1 MEKIL
6 LTLTELFAKTPNVIL
21 NYKKQ
26 VLTSLA
32 LISAFLFYGIFSL
45 TVFDM
50 SSDSFLEEEN
60 PAQVAL
66 DEFRRQFGG
75 DESVMLIYSPRDGN
89 VFSRRS
95 LTAVQQL
102 TDDLVN
108 WRDLDRTEYPEI
120 LWEELSHV
128 RRIQSLGNVRIQE
141 SVGDTLRS
149 DRLIPRQLPN
159 SEIELQELRVKA
171 LNEQDYIGAF
181 YSEDG
186 AYGAI
191 LVQTDFGTIPVEGYE
206 PVVDIAGIELADGFE
221 SFDLS
226 FDDNAVVQ
234 EVEFQDTDQLAF
246 FTFDEALTAVYQ
258 KYASELD
265 FYPVGTP
272 SMMGQMQGVLNQ
284 MAVLGTLMVLIFSL
298 LLWVL
303 FRSASALVWPM
314 VTIALSVA
322 WCWGITVWM
331 GITVSTMIA
340 LTVLLIFAVGIADC
354 VHVMSAYFSFR
365 RDGQEHYAAL
375 SHAYEKVSLAILLT
389 TLTTSAGVSV
399 LATSNLEPIKVFAIM
414 SALGV
419 ILAFFFTIVLLPVLL
434 DLWHPAAVGSEE
446 KPSLADRIGAKWN
459 ALRHKRKLF
468 IGLSIAL
475 LVFLSLGLMVGAFIN
490 FVIGLTY
497 WIINSQEKILARVPS
512 IVQRSPYLILAI
524 FGSGFVVCAYGATK
538 ILIDTNIAEM
548 FKADHPLTIAVEVV
562 DQNMSGAQ
570 NMEIMIDTGTSD
582 GMLDAQLLDAVDRLQ
597 TRIEERYPDI
607 IGRTNSLA
615 NIVKDTN
622 QKMNEDNPEFY
633 RIPES
638 DQAISQLLFMFNSAN
653 PEDRRNIVSDDY
665 SRSHISVTA
674 RNLGSYEYKELFEA
688 ISIDVE
694 ETFSRVESNFP
705 NLDVNLTGSMATLMV
720 MADEVANSQFNSF
733 ALALLIVSLIMIVS
747 LGSFRGGIMGMV
759 PNAIPAFLAFGLMG
773 LFGIPLDTDTL
784 LIAPII
790 LGIAVDDT
798 IHFMTHYRVEL
809 SKTGSIAAALE
820 SAIKEVG
827 QAVMFTTMVIGLG
840 FAVLSFSDY
849 LGMAKV
855 GFFGSLAIFVALL
868 CDLFLIPAMIIVF
881 KPKFGVKNVNTD
893 IDFQGVTP

>member
-32 LISAFLFYGIFSL
+32 LISAFLFYGIFNL

-75 DESVMLIYSPRDGN
+75 DESVMLIYSPQDGN

-159 SEIELQELRVKA
+159 SETELQELRVKA

-497 WIINSQEKILARVPS
+497 WIINSQERILARVPS

-622 QKMNEDNPEFY
+622 QIMNGDDPQFY

-638 DQAISQLLFMFNSAN
+638 DRTISQLLFMFNSAN

-674 RNLGSYEYKELFEA
+674 RNMGSYEYKELFEEIA
-688 ISIDVE
+688 IDVE
-694 ETFSRVESNFP
+694 ETFSGVENNFP
-705 NLDVNLTGSMATLMV
+705 SLDVNLTGSMATLMV
-720 MADEVANSQFNSF
+720 MADEIATSQFNSF
-733 ALALLIVSLIMIVS
+733 ALALVIVSLIMIIS
-747 LGSFRGGIMGMV
+747 LGSIRGGLMGMI

-773 LFGIPLDTDTL
+773 LFGVPLDTDTL

-809 SKTGSIAAALE
+809 SKTGSIASALE

-855 GFFGSLAIFVALL
+855 GFFGSMAIFVALL
-868 CDLFLIPAMIIVF
+868 CDLFLIPAMIIIF
-881 KPKFGVKNVNTD
+881 KPKFGVKNVNTE
-893 IDFQGVTP
+893 INFRGVSA

>member
-6 LTLTELFAKTPNVIL
+6 LTLTELFGKTPSFIL
-21 NYKKQ
+21 NYKRQ
-26 VLTSLA
+26 VLAGLVAT
-32 LISAFLFYGIFSL
+32 SAFLFYGIYSL

-50 SSDSFLEEEN
+50 SSDSFLEDEN
-60 PAQVAL
+60 PAQIAL

-75 DESVMLIYSPRDGN
+75 DDSVFIIYSPKDGN
-89 VFSRRS
+89 IFSRES
-95 LTAVQQL
+95 LTTVQQL
-102 TDDLVN
+102 TNDLTN
-108 WRDLDRTEYPEI
+108 WEDLDREDYADIP
-120 LWEELSHV
+120 WENLSRI
-128 RRIQSLGNVRIQE
+128 RRVQSLANIRVQE
-141 SVGDTLRS
+141 SIGDTLRS
-149 DRLIPRQLPN
+149 DRLIPRQLPT
-159 SEIELQELRVKA
+159 SESELQQLRVRA
-171 LNEQDYIGAF
+171 LNQQDYVGAF

-186 AYGAI
+186 EYGAI

-206 PVVDIAGIELADGFE
+206 SVVDIAGIELDDGFTN
-221 SFDLS
+221 FDLT
-226 FDDNAVVQ
+226 FDETADVQ
-234 EVEFQDTDQLAF
+234 EVEFQDTDQLAY
-246 FTFDEALTAVYQ
+246 FDFDSALTGVYE

-303 FRSASALVWPM
+303 FRSGSALVWPM

-322 WCWGITVWM
+322 WCWGITVWL

-365 RDGQEHYAAL
+365 RDGEEHYVAL

-389 TLTTSAGVSV
+389 TVTTAAGVSV
-399 LATSNLEPIKVFAIM
+399 LATSNLEPIKVFAFM
-414 SALGV
+414 SAAGV
-419 ILAFFFTIVLLPVLL
+419 ILAFFFTIVILPILL
-434 DLWHPAAVGSEE
+434 DLWHPGAIQDAT
-446 KPSLADRIGAKWN
+446 KLSLADRLGAKWN
-459 ALRHKRKLF
+459 SIKEKRKYA
-468 IGLSIAL
+468 IAI
-475 LVFLSLGLMVGAFIN
+475 LVAAAIFLTLGLMVGAFIN

-497 WIINSQEKILARVPS
+497 WIINYQKEILARVPA
-512 IVQRSPYLILAI
+512 IVQGSPYLILFI
-524 FGSGFVVCAYGATK
+524 FGFGFAICAYGATK

-548 FKADHPLTIAVEVV
+548 FKADHPLTVAVEVV

-582 GMLDAQLLDAVDRLQ
+582 GMLDAQLLAAVDRLQ

-622 QKMNEDNPEFY
+622 QIMNGDDPQFY

-638 DQAISQLLFMFNSAN
+638 DRTISQLLFMFNSAN

-674 RNLGSYEYKELFEA
+674 RNMGSYEYKELFEEIA
-688 ISIDVE
+688 IDVE
-694 ETFSRVESNFP
+694 ETFSGVENNFP
-705 NLDVNLTGSMATLMV
+705 SLDVNLTGSMATLMV
-720 MADEVANSQFNSF
+720 MADEIATSQFNSF
-733 ALALLIVSLIMIVS
+733 ALALVIVSLIMIIS
-747 LGSFRGGIMGMV
+747 LGSIRGGIMGMI

-773 LFGIPLDTDTL
+773 LFGVPLDTDTL

-809 SKTGSIAAALE
+809 SKTGSIASALE

-855 GFFGSLAIFVALL
+855 GFFGSMAIFVALL
-868 CDLFLIPAMIIVF
+868 CDLFLIPAMIIIF
-881 KPKFGVKNVNTD
+881 KPKFGVKNVNTE
-893 IDFQGVTP
+893 INFRGVSA

>member
-1 MEKIL
+1 MEKTL
-6 LTLTELFAKTPNVIL
+6 LRLTDLFGKTPNFNL
-21 NYKKQ
+21 HYKKQ
-26 VLTSLA
+26 VLISLSA
-32 LISAFLFYGIFSL
+32 LSLFLFYGIFTL

-50 SSDSFLEEEN
+50 STDSFLEEEN

-75 DESVMLIYSPRDGN
+75 DDSVFIIYAPKDGN
-89 VFSRRS
+89 VFSRES

-108 WRDLDRTEYPEI
+108 WQDLNRDEYPEI
-120 LWEELSHV
+120 PWDELSHI
-128 RRIQSLGNVRIQE
+128 RRIQSLANIRFQE
-141 SVGDTLRS
+141 SVGDTLLS
-149 DRLIPRQLPN
+149 GRLIPRQLPT
-159 SEIELQELRVKA
+159 SDTELQALRTKA
-171 LNEQDYIGAF
+171 LNQQDYIGAF

-186 AYGAI
+186 EYGAI
-191 LVQTDFGTIPVEGYE
+191 LVQTDYGTIPVEGYE
-206 PVVDIAGIELADGFE
+206 PVVDVAGIELDDGFANFE
-221 SFDLS
+221 LT

-234 EVEFQDTDQLAF
+234 DVEFQDTDQLAYF
-246 FTFDEALTAVYQ
+246 SFDEALTAVYQ
-258 KYASELD
+258 KYASELN

-303 FRSASALVWPM
+303 FRSGSALIWSM

-331 GITVSTMIA
+331 GITVSTMVA
-340 LTVLLIFAVGIADC
+340 LTVLLVFAVGIADC

-365 RDGQEHYAAL
+365 RDGQEHYTAL
-375 SHAYEKVSLAILLT
+375 SHSYEKVGLAILLT

-399 LATSNLEPIKVFAIM
+399 LATSNLEPIKVFALM

-419 ILAFFFTIVLLPVLL
+419 ILAFFFTMVLLPVLL
-434 DLWHPAAVGSEE
+434 DLWHPNAAESKEN
-446 KPSLADRIGAKWN
+446 PSFATKLGAKWN
-459 ALRHKRKLF
+459 SIRFKRKIF
-468 IGLSIAL
+468 IGTGTAL

-490 FVIGLTY
+490 FVIALTY
-497 WIINSQEKILARVPS
+497 WIINYQKEILARVPA
-512 IVQRSPYLILAI
+512 IVERSPYLILAI
-524 FGSGFVVCAYGATK
+524 FGSGFILCAYGATK

-548 FKADHPLTIAVEVV
+548 FKADHPLSIAVEVV

-570 NMEIMIDTGTSD
+570 NMEIMIDTKVSD
-582 GMLDAQLLDAVDRLQ
+582 GMFDAELLTAVDNLQ
-597 TRIEERYPDI
+597 TRIESSYPEI

-622 QKMNEDNPEFY
+622 QIMNDDNPEFY

-653 PEDRRNIVSDDY
+653 PEDRRSLVSDDY

-674 RNLGSYEYKELFEA
+674 RNLGSYEYKEFFEDIA
-688 ISIDVE
+688 LDVQ
-694 ETFSRVESNFP
+694 ETFAEIENDFP
-705 NLDVNLTGSMATLMV
+705 GLDVNLTGTMATLMV
-720 MADEVANSQFNSF
+720 MADEVATSQFNSF
-733 ALALLIVSLIMIVS
+733 ALALLIVSIIMIFS
-747 LGSFRGGIMGMV
+747 LGSLQAGTMGMV

-849 LGMAKV
+849 LGMAKI
-855 GFFGSLAIFVALL
+855 GFFGSMAIFVALL
-868 CDLFLIPAMIIVF
+868 CDLFLIPAMIIIF
-881 KPKFGVKNVNTD
+881 KPKFGVKNVNTE
-893 IDFQGVTP
+893 INYQGVTA

>member
-159 SEIELQELRVKA
+159 NETELQKLRVRA

-468 IGLSIAL
+468 IGLSITL

-497 WIINSQEKILARVPS
+497 WIINSQERILARVPS

-524 FGSGFVVCAYGATK
+524 FGSGFLVCAYGATK

>member
-32 LISAFLFYGIFSL
+32 LISAFLFYGIFNL

-75 DESVMLIYSPRDGN
+75 DESVMLIYSPQDGN

-159 SEIELQELRVKA
+159 SETELQELRVKA

-389 TLTTSAGVSV
+389 TLTTSTGVSV

-497 WIINSQEKILARVPS
+497 WIINSQERILARVPS

-622 QKMNEDNPEFY
+622 QKMNEDNPDFY

-694 ETFSRVESNFP
+694 ETFSSVENNFP
-705 NLDVNLTGSMATLMV
+705 SLDVNLTGSMATLMV

-820 SAIKEVG
+820 SAIREVG

>member
-32 LISAFLFYGIFSL
+32 LISSFLFYGIFSL

-159 SEIELQELRVKA
+159 SETELQELRVKA

-497 WIINSQEKILARVPS
+497 WIINSQERILARVPS
-512 IVQRSPYLILAI
+512 IVQRSPYMILAI

-638 DQAISQLLFMFNSAN
+638 GQAISQLLFMFNSAN

>member
-159 SEIELQELRVKA
+159 SEIELEELRVKA

>member
-128 RRIQSLGNVRIQE
+128 RRIQSLGNVRVQE
-141 SVGDTLRS
+141 SLGDTLRS

-159 SEIELQELRVKA
+159 SETELQELRVKA

-258 KYASELD
+258 KYATEMD

-497 WIINSQEKILARVPS
+497 WIINSQERILARVPS

-622 QKMNEDNPEFY
+622 QKMNEDNPDFY

-893 IDFQGVTP
+893 IDFQGVTS

>member
-331 GITVSTMIA
+331 GITVSTMIG

>member
-75 DESVMLIYSPRDGN
+75 DESVMLIYSPRDDN

-159 SEIELQELRVKA
+159 SEIELEELRVKA

>member
-331 GITVSTMIA
+331 GITVSTMIG

-570 NMEIMIDTGTSD
+570 NMEIVIDTGTSD

-733 ALALLIVSLIMIVS
+733 ALALVIVSLIMIVS

>member
-855 GFFGSLAIFVALL
+855 GFFWLLSNFCRAALRSFPNPRN
-868 CDLFLIPAMIIVF
+868 D
-881 KPKFGVKNVNTD
+881 NS
-893 IDFQGVTP
+893 FQTKIWRKKRKY

>member
-60 PAQVAL
+60 PAQIAL

-159 SEIELQELRVKA
+159 SETELQELRVKA

-272 SMMGQMQGVLNQ
+272 SIMGQMQGVLNQ

-497 WIINSQEKILARVPS
+497 WIINSQERILARVPS

-633 RIPES
+633 KIPES

>member
-331 GITVSTMIA
+331 GITVSTMIG

-665 SRSHISVTA
+665 SRSHVSVTA

>member
-32 LISAFLFYGIFSL
+32 LISAFLFYGIFNL

-159 SEIELQELRVKA
+159 NEIELQELRVKA

-674 RNLGSYEYKELFEA
+674 RNLGSYEYKELFGA

-820 SAIKEVG
+820 SAIREVG

>member
-272 SMMGQMQGVLNQ
+272 SIMGQMQGVLNQ

-497 WIINSQEKILARVPS
+497 WIINSQERILARVPS

>member
-32 LISAFLFYGIFSL
+32 LISSFLFYGIFSL

-159 SEIELQELRVKA
+159 SETELQELRVKA

-497 WIINSQEKILARVPS
+497 WIINSQERILARVPS

-638 DQAISQLLFMFNSAN
+638 GQAISQLLFMFNSAN

>member
-1 MEKIL
+1 MEKVL
-6 LTLTELFAKTPNVIL
+6 LKLTELFGETPNVIL

-26 VLTSLA
+26 VLTGLVI
-32 LISAFLFYGIFSL
+32 ISVFLFYGIFSL

-50 SSDSFLEEEN
+50 STDSFLEEEN

-75 DESVMLIYSPRDGN
+75 DDSVFIIYSPEDGD
-89 VFSRRS
+89 VFSRES

-108 WRDLDRTEYPEI
+108 WRDLDRSEYPEI
-120 LWEELSHV
+120 PWEELSHV
-128 RRIQSLGNVRIQE
+128 RRIQSLTNIRVQE
-141 SVGDTLRS
+141 SIGDTLRS
-149 DRLIPRQLPN
+149 DRLIPRQIPT
-159 SEIELQELRVKA
+159 SEADLQELRTAA
-171 LNEQDYIGAF
+171 LSKQDYVGAF

-186 AYGAI
+186 EYGAI

-206 PVVDIAGIELADGFE
+206 SVVDIAGIELDDSFAN
-221 SFDLS
+221 FDLT

-234 EVEFQDTDQLAF
+234 EVEFQDTDQLAYF
-246 FTFDEALTAVYQ
+246 SFDEALTAVYQ
-258 KYASELD
+258 KYSSELS

-272 SMMGQMQGVLNQ
+272 SMMGQMQGILNQ

-303 FRSASALVWPM
+303 FRSGSALVWPM

-331 GITVSTMIA
+331 GITVSTMVA

-365 RDGQEHYAAL
+365 RDGQEHYVAL

-399 LATSNLEPIKVFAIM
+399 LATSNLEPIKVFALM

-419 ILAFFFTIVLLPVLL
+419 ILAFFFTMVLLPVLL
-434 DLWHPAAVGSEE
+434 DLWHPTAVGSKEN
-446 KPSLADRIGAKWN
+446 PSLADRLGAKWTSI
-459 ALRHKRKLF
+459 KSKKKL
-468 IGLSIAL
+468 IIAASTVL
-475 LVFLSLGLMVGAFIN
+475 LIFVSLGLLLGAFIN
-490 FVIGLTY
+490 FVIALTY
-497 WIINSQEKILARVPS
+497 WIINSQREILARVPA

-524 FGSGFVVCAYGATK
+524 FGSGFILCAYGATK

-548 FKADHPLTIAVEVV
+548 FRADHPLSIAVEVV

-570 NMEIMIDTGTSD
+570 NMEIMIDTGVTD
-582 GMLDAQLLDAVDRLQ
+582 GMLDSELLTAVDNLQ
-597 TRIEERYPDI
+597 TRVESRYPDI

-622 QKMNEDNPEFY
+622 QAMNEDNPEFY
-633 RIPES
+633 RIPDS
-638 DQAISQLLFMFNSAN
+638 NQAISQLLFMFNSAN
-653 PEDRRNIVSDDY
+653 PEDRRNLVSDDY

-674 RNLGSYEYKELFEA
+674 RNLGSYEYKELFED
-688 ISIDVE
+688 ISLDVQ
-694 ETFSRVESNFP
+694 ETFAEIETDFP
-705 NLDVNLTGSMATLMV
+705 GLDVNLTGTMATLMV
-720 MADEVANSQFNSF
+720 MADEVATSQFNSF
-733 ALALLIVSLIMIVS
+733 ALALLIVSIIMIIS
-747 LGSFRGGIMGMV
+747 LGSFSGGMMGMV

-809 SKTGSIAAALE
+809 SKTGSMAAALE

-855 GFFGSLAIFVALL
+855 GFFGSMAIFVALL
-868 CDLFLIPAMIIVF
+868 CDLFLIPAMIIIF
-881 KPKFGVKNVNTD
+881 KPKFGVKNVDTK
-893 IDFQGVTP
+893 IDFQGVTV

>member
-128 RRIQSLGNVRIQE
+128 RRIQSLGNVRVQE
-141 SVGDTLRS
+141 SLGDTLRS

-159 SEIELQELRVKA
+159 SETELQELRVKA

-258 KYASELD
+258 KYATEMD

-459 ALRHKRKLF
+459 ALRHKRKLS

-497 WIINSQEKILARVPS
+497 WIINSQERILARVPS

-622 QKMNEDNPEFY
+622 QKMNEDNPDFY

-694 ETFSRVESNFP
+694 ETFSRIESNFP

-893 IDFQGVTP
+893 IDFQGVTS

>member
-159 SEIELQELRVKA
+159 SETELQELRVKA

-497 WIINSQEKILARVPS
+497 WIINSQERILARVPS

-622 QKMNEDNPEFY
+622 QKMNEDNPDFY

-820 SAIKEVG
+820 SAIREVG

-840 FAVLSFSDY
+840 FSVLSFSDY